1 MRSVSAQTRLLIEQ
15 LNASAGFWEKITSRR
30 DDAGL
35 IARIAESGE
44 PAAVIDVAPFVLS
57 ENPSV
62 ALAAATAVERLLSA
76 VRPED
81 LARLDSVFR
90 ERSPYAGRYRMEWH
104 RLAPSDLGR
113 LESFTAQR
121 VVLLGLA
128 SFHESGYVREEA
140 VRRLAGSNSGAELPF
155 LLIRLNDWVAKIREA
170 TRLAVGLKLS
180 PRYAGS
186 LVENL
191 PLVARLGQ
199 MARADHG
206 QVAEA
211 VESLLKS
218 ADCRNALLRGLES
231 KGRSVRRICFRL
243 AVEAE
248 GSDTRSVLER
258 ALADRDALIR
268 LWAARQVS
276 AGLGGKATGELLG
289 IMKGDH
295 FMPVRREALRTLISL
310 WPEEA
315 PAELRRALF
324 DPHAS
329 VREEARYHLRKVG
342 EDDFASVY
350 RQALADAVGGEI
362 YSAVSG
368 IGETGTGSDD
378 SMVLPYAAHPSPKA
392 RRAALKALAR
402 LNGDEHLSV
411 FLTALRDETPAVS
424 REARKALTIRA
435 TAVSG
440 ERLWEIFS
448 ASLSLPH
455 VRHNALNLLSRLGK
469 WDGIYYLIRA
479 AGDHDMRIAER
490 VGWESSAGCHS
501 SIAVSQCRRRSRF
514 CASRARS
521 ASAATCWAKAS
532 ASSCGFRSKVS
543 EWRKN
548 LSCPCPASSLF
559 DRCGNGHQSGPWDSC
574 KGCGKSLCFEFERLQ
589 MSRTN

>member
-15 LNASAGFWEKITSRR
+15 LNAPAGFWGKITSRR

-35 IARIAESGE
+35 IARIADSGE
-44 PAAVIDVAPFVLS
+44 PATVIDVAPFVLS

-62 ALAAATAVERLLSA
+62 SRAAAAAVEGLLSG
-76 VRPED
+76 VTPED

-113 LESFTAQR
+113 LESFTARR

-140 VRRLAGSNSGAELPF
+140 VRRLAGSNSGAELSF

-170 TRLAVGLKLS
+170 ARLAVGLKLS

-191 PLVARLGQ
+191 PLIAKLGQ
-199 MARADHG
+199 AARADHG

-218 ADCRNALLRGLES
+218 ADCRDALLRGLES
-231 KGRSVRRICFRL
+231 DGRSVRRICFRL
-243 AVEAE
+243 AAEAE
-248 GSDTRSVLER
+248 DSDTRAVFEH
-258 ALADRDALIR
+258 ALADRDTVIR
-268 LWAARQVS
+268 LWAARQIS
-276 AGLGGKATGELLG
+276 AGLGGGATEALLE
-289 IMKGDH
+289 IIKGDH
-295 FMPVRREALRTLISL
+295 FMPVRREALRALISL
-310 WPEEA
+310 WPEKA

-329 VREEARYHLRKVG
+329 VREEARYQLRKAG

-350 RQALADAVGGEI
+350 RRALAGAVGGEL
-362 YSAVSG
+362 YSAVGG
-368 IGETGTGSDD
+368 IGETGTASDD
-378 SMVLPYAAHPSPKA
+378 RMVLSYATHPSPKV
-392 RRAALKALAR
+392 RRAAIKALAR
-402 LNGDEHLSV
+402 LNGDGHLPV

-424 REARKALTIRA
+424 REARKALTSRA
-435 TAVSG
+435 AAVGG

-448 ASLSLPH
+448 ASSSLPH
-455 VRHNALNLLSRLGK
+455 VRHNALNLLSGLGK

-479 AGDHDMRIAER
+479 AGDHDVKIAEASR
-490 VGWESSAGCHS
+490 LGVVRWL
-501 SIAVSQCRRRSRF
+501 SQFNRSFTVPTPEQISRF
-514 CASRARS
+514 ERALRERGHLLGES
-521 ASAATCWAKAS
+521 IREQLWFSVK
-532 ASSCGFRSKVS
+532 GF
-543 EWRKN
+543 
-548 LSCPCPASSLF
+548 
-559 DRCGNGHQSGPWDSC
+559 
-574 KGCGKSLCFEFERLQ
+574 
-589 MSRTN
+589 